1 MSSMSFALQQAIFA
15 ALSASSDLQALI
27 GNPPRLFDYVPRE
40 SAFPYVVLGDGNEAD
55 WSTATEDGTEHSLQ
69 IDVWSRSIGHKE
81 AMQIADVIRAT
92 LNNAALTVSGTTLI
106 DIRHLATDFSREP
119 DGQTFRAR
127 LQFRAV
133 TEP

>member
-1 MSSMSFALQQAIFA
+1 MSSFALQQAMFA

-27 GNPPRLFDYVPRE
+27 GDPPRLFDFVPRD
-40 SAFPYVVLGDGNEAD
+40 SVLPYVVLGDGSESD
-55 WSTATEDGTEHSLQ
+55 WSTATETATEHAVQ
-69 IDVWSRSIGHKE
+69 IDVWSRSTGYKE
-81 AMQIADVIRAT
+81 AKQIADAICAA
-92 LNNAALTVSGTTLI
+92 LNNAALTISGAVLI
-106 DIRHLATDFSREP
+106 DLRYLDTAFSREP